1 MKIDLFNT
9 KEFIEINKLKPI
21 TSAKLTQFGGIPYSD
36 GLISN
41 EIFGITTKSRRET
54 FAYIDLH
61 NHFFHPHIY
70 KAIRRMFRNID
81 KIINGEMYYRIDSSG
96 RLVEDEE
103 NGDTGLEF
111 IYNNWEKINWTKNDE
126 DNTDEFGMRNERIN
140 LLKKYKKDELF
151 TQYQI
156 VIPAF
161 FRDIKTGSSSG
172 AETDDINNLYGR
184 LIRLS
189 SLLDRQGMFG
199 FQFHSTN
206 YNIQN
211 TMIAIYDYFKH
222 KLEKKN
228 GMIRKYL
235 MGKNVDYCIR
245 TVITSPTYHAD
256 TVDDLKIS
264 FEYTLVPLAQCCSL
278 MYPFVVK
285 WVKDFFDRNVIQH
298 KNDMIFDN
306 NGSNEIIKVIDPESY
321 YSDKYIKKLIDGFMK
336 DPESRFNK
344 IEIPTNSKKPIYMK
358 FTGRRMEGE
367 TNGELAIIDR
377 PMTRTDLLYM
387 ACEDIAKNKHI
398 QVTRYPINKSYG
410 IFFSKIRVGS
420 TAKTLPINISGRVY
434 KWYPDIDIN
443 TPAHSVPTLF
453 LDATQFSN
461 SYLTGIDGDYDGDQT
476 TEKILFTQE
485 ANEEIEKVM
494 YSKKNYIDSKGRI
507 IRDSGKETTQTFYVL
522 TKDPFGDYRKLTDEE
537 KKSFISLKKEDM
549 TYTNFV
555 KWFSK
560 TTNTMNKKE
569 VSEAKFHVC
578 DTLTLTHEE
587 YPLVPKGEKIET
599 TVGRLVYNKMM
610 IESLGFESFMSY
622 DNSIMDKGGFKKFES
637 KVAEALQ
644 NDVIDTHQM
653 MNYINTRDWF
663 GLQFHTTI
671 TSSFTLATTKIP
683 KSVAILKEKLL
694 KENANAIAKGD
705 ARVVEKIEKELI
717 DATMKE
723 LKDDIG
729 MDLYTSGARGSIGNH
744 LKNMYLMRGA
754 VQNPYTKEY
763 EIITNSLCD
772 GLAKKDI
779 ATHSNVIVSGAFP
792 KAVKEIS
799 AAYKPRELLEHRI
812 YTTISSE
819 DLKIIKLKR
828 DNTYININV
837 I

>member
-1 MKIDLFNT
+1 MKIDLYNT
-9 KEFIEINKLKPI
+9 KEFIEINKLQPI
-21 TSAKLTQFGGIPYSD
+21 TSAILFQRGDVPHPN

-199 FQFHSTN
+199 FQFHTTN

-410 IFFSKIRVGS
+410 IFFTKIRVGS

-434 KWYPDIDIN
+434 KWYPDIDVN
-443 TPAHSVPTLF
+443 TPTHHVPTLF

-485 ANEEIEKVM
+485 ANEEIERVM
-494 YSKKNYIDSKGRI
+494 YSKKNYIDSKGKI

-522 TKDPFGDYRKLTDEE
+522 TKDPFGEYRKLTDEE
-537 KKSFISLKKEDM
+537 KKYFISLKKEDM

-555 KWFSK
+555 EWFSK
-560 TTNTMNKKE
+560 TTNTTNKKE
-569 VSEAKFHVC
+569 VQPAKFHVC

-644 NDVIDTHQM
+644 NDVINTHQM

-671 TSSFTLATTKIP
+671 TSSFTPNTAKIP
-683 KSVAILKEKLL
+683 SSVAKLKEKLL
-694 KENANAIAKGD
+694 KENVEAIAKGD
-705 ARVVEKIEKELI
+705 VRVVEKIEKELI
-717 DATMKE
+717 NATMKE

-744 LKNMYLMRGA
+744 LKNMYLIRGA

-779 ATHSNVIVSGAFP
+779 AIHSNVITSGAYP
-792 KAVKEIS
+792 KAV
-799 AAYKPRELLEHRI
+799 
-812 YTTISSE
+812 
-819 DLKIIKLKR
+819 D
-828 DNTYININV
+828 
-837 I
+837 

>member
-199 FQFHSTN
+199 FQFNTTN

-306 NGSNEIIKVIDPESY
+306 NGSKEIIKVIDPESY

-443 TPAHSVPTLF
+443 TPPHEVPTLF

-461 SYLTGIDGDYDGDQT
+461 SYLTGLNGDYDGDQT

-485 ANEEIEKVM
+485 ANEEIEKVI
-494 YSKKNYIDSKGRI
+494 YSKKNYIDSKGGI

-537 KKSFISLKKEDM
+537 KKYFISLKKEDM

-555 KWFSK
+555 KWFGK
-560 TTNTMNKKE
+560 TTNTLNKKE
-569 VSEAKFHVC
+569 VIPAKFNVC

-587 YPLVPKGEKIET
+587 YPLVPKGETIET

-610 IESLGFESFMSY
+610 IESLGFDSFMSY
-622 DNSIMDKGGFKKFES
+622 DNNVMGKSGFKKFES
-637 KVAEALQ
+637 KVAAALQ
-644 NDVIDTHQM
+644 NDVINTHQM

-671 TSSFTLATTKIP
+671 TSSFTPNTTKIP
-683 KSVAILKEKLL
+683 PSVKALKEKLL
-694 KENANAIAKGD
+694 KENQDAIAKGD
-705 ARVVEKIEKELI
+705 VRVVEKIEKELI
-717 DATMKE
+717 SATMKE

-729 MDLYTSGARGSIGNH
+729 MDLYTSGARGSVDNH

-779 ATHSNVIVSGAFP
+779 ATHSNVIVSGSFP
-792 KAVKEIS
+792 KAVFHVS
-799 AAYKPRELLEHRI
+799 AAYKPRELLEHRK

-819 DLKIIKLKR
+819 DLKIIK
-828 DNTYININV
+828 
-837 I
+837 

>member
-1 MKIDLFNT
+1 MKGKCFIMKIDLFNT
-9 KEFIEINKLKPI
+9 KEFIEINKLKPV
-21 TSAKLTQFGGIPYSD
+21 TSAILFQRGNVPHPN

-41 EIFGITTKSRRET
+41 EIFGITTSSRRNT
-54 FAYIDLH
+54 FAYINLH

-96 RLVEDEE
+96 RLVQDDE
-103 NGDTGLEF
+103 NGETGLQF
-111 IYNNWEKINWTKNDE
+111 IYDNWEKINWTKNDE
-126 DNTDEFGMRNERIN
+126 DNSEEFGMRNERIN
-140 LLKKYKKDELF
+140 LLKKTNKDELF
-151 TQYQI
+151 SQYQI

-161 FRDIKTGSSSG
+161 FRDIKTGSSSAG
-172 AETDDINNLYGR
+172 GETDDINNLYGK

-189 SLLDRQGMFG
+189 SLLDRQGMFD

-211 TMIAIYDYFKH
+211 TIIAIYDYFKH

-264 FEYTLVPLAQCCSL
+264 FEYTLLPLAQCCSL
-278 MYPFVVK
+278 MYPFIVK
-285 WVKDFFDRNVIQH
+285 WVKDFFDRNIIQV
-298 KNDMIFDN
+298 KNNMILD
-306 NGSNEIIKVIDPESY
+306 GADKTIKIIDPESY
-321 YSDKYIKKLIDGFMK
+321 FSDKYIKKLIDGFMK

-344 IEIPTNSKKPIYMK
+344 IELPTNSSKPIYFKM
-358 FTGRRMEGE
+358 TGKRMNNESS
-367 TNGELAIIDR
+367 GELGVIDR

-387 ACEDIAKNKHI
+387 ACEDIAKDKHVQI
-398 QVTRYPINKSYG
+398 TRYPINKSYG
-410 IFFSKIRVGS
+410 IFFTKIRVGS
-420 TAKTLPINISGRVY
+420 TAKTVPMIINGITY
-434 KWYPDIDIN
+434 NWYPDIDIN
-443 TPAHSVPTLF
+443 TPVHTIPTLF

-485 ANEEIEKVM
+485 ANEEIERIM
-494 YSKKNYIDSKGRI
+494 YSKKNYIDAKGKL
-507 IRDSGKETTQTFYVL
+507 IRDCGKEATQTFYVL
-522 TKDPFGDYRKLTDEE
+522 TKDPFGEYRKLTDEE
-537 KKSFISLKKEDM
+537 KKYFISLKKEDM
-549 TYTNFV
+549 TYSNFV
-555 KWFSK
+555 KWFGK
-560 TTNTMNKKE
+560 TTNTNDRKSGIVK
-569 VSEAKFHVC
+569 EAKFHVC
-578 DTLTLTHEE
+578 DTLTLTNDDYH
-587 YPLVPKGEKIET
+587 LVPKGETIQT

-610 IESLGFESFMSY
+610 VEGLGFDSFIPYQNQVM
-622 DNSIMDKGGFKKFES
+622 NKGGFKKFES
-637 KVAEALQ
+637 TVGNAL
-644 NDVIDTHQM
+644 NSDVIDTHQM
-653 MNYINTRDWF
+653 LNYINTRDWF

-671 TSSFTLATTKIP
+671 TASFTPATTKIP
-683 KSVAILKEKLL
+683 PSVKALKEKLL
-694 KENANAIAKGD
+694 KENAEAIDKGD
-705 ARVVEKIEKELI
+705 VRVVEKIEKELI

-729 MDLYTSGARGSIGNH
+729 MDLYTSGARGSVGNH

-779 ATHSNVIVSGAFP
+779 ATHSNVITSGAFP

-819 DLKIIKLKR
+819 DLKL
-828 DNTYININV
+828 
-837 I
+837 

>member
-1 MKIDLFNT
+1 MKIDLYNT
-9 KEFIEINKLKPI
+9 KEFIEINKLQPI
-21 TSAKLTQFGGIPYSD
+21 TSAILFQRGEVPHPN

-126 DNTDEFGMRNERIN
+126 DNTEEFGMRNERIN

-151 TQYQI
+151 TQYEI
-156 VIPAF
+156 VVPAF

-172 AETDDINNLYGR
+172 GETDDINNLYGR

-199 FQFHSTN
+199 FQFHTTN

-211 TMIAIYDYFKH
+211 TIIAIYDYFKH

-264 FEYTLVPLAQCCSL
+264 FEYTLLPLAQCCSL

-285 WVKDFFDRNVIQH
+285 WVKDFFDRNIIQS
-298 KNDMIFDN
+298 KNYVLPSNDGN
-306 NGSNEIIKVIDPESY
+306 NYKIIDPESY

-344 IEIPTNSKKPIYMK
+344 IEIPTDSKTPKYIQ
-358 FTGRRMEGE
+358 FLGRRMSGE
-367 TNGELAIIDR
+367 SVGELAVINR

-387 ACEDIAKNKHI
+387 ACEDIAKNKHV

-420 TAKTLPINISGRVY
+420 TSKTLPMVVNGQVY
-434 KWYPDIDIN
+434 NWYPDIDIN
-443 TPAHSVPTLF
+443 TPTHKIPTLF

-461 SYLTGIDGDYDGDQT
+461 SYLTGLDGDYDGDQT

-485 ANEEIEKVM
+485 ANEEIEGVI

-522 TKDPFGDYRKLTDEE
+522 TKDPFGDYRKLTDSE
-537 KKSFISLKKEDM
+537 KKYFVSLKKEDM

-555 KWFSK
+555 SWFGR
-560 TTNTMNKKE
+560 TTNTVDKK
-569 VSEAKFHVC
+569 SINDARFHVC
-578 DTLTLTHEE
+578 DTLTLTHED
-587 YPLVPKGEKIET
+587 YHLVPKGEKIET

-610 IESLGFESFMSY
+610 IESLGFDSFLSY
-622 DNSIMDKGGFKKFES
+622 DNNVMSKGGFKKFEGRI
-637 KVAEALQ
+637 ADALQ
-644 NDVIDTHQM
+644 NDVIDSHQM

-671 TSSFTLATTKIP
+671 TSSFTPATTKIP
-683 KSVAILKEKLL
+683 PSVKALKEKLL
-694 KENANAIAKGD
+694 KENQKAIEAGD
-705 ARVVEKIEKELI
+705 VRVVEKIENELI

-729 MDLYTSGARGSIGNH
+729 MDLYTSGARGSVGNH

-779 ATHSNVIVSGAFP
+779 SIHSNVITSGAFP
-792 KAVKEIS
+792 KAV
-799 AAYKPRELLEHRI
+799 
-812 YTTISSE
+812 
-819 DLKIIKLKR
+819 D
-828 DNTYININV
+828 
-837 I
+837 

>member
-111 IYNNWEKINWTKNDE
+111 IYSNWERINWTKNDE

-344 IEIPTNSKKPIYMK
+344 IEVPTNSKKPIYMK

-443 TPAHSVPTLF
+443 TPHHEVPTLF

-461 SYLTGIDGDYDGDQT
+461 SYLTGLNGDYDGDQT

-485 ANEEIEKVM
+485 ANEEIEKVI
-494 YSKKNYIDSKGRI
+494 YSKKNYIDSKGGI
-507 IRDSGKETTQTFYVL
+507 IRDSSKETTQTFYVL

-537 KKSFISLKKEDM
+537 KKYFVSLKKEDM

-555 KWFSK
+555 SWFSK
-560 TTNTMNKKE
+560 TTNTLTKKVE
-569 VSEAKFHVC
+569 EPKFHVC

-610 IESLGFESFMSY
+610 IECLGFESFMSY
-622 DNSIMDKGGFKKFES
+622 DNNVMGKSGFKSFES
-637 KVAEALQ
+637 KVAQALQ

-653 MNYINTRDWF
+653 MNYINMRDWF
-663 GLQFHTTI
+663 GLQFHTAI
-671 TSSFTLATTKIP
+671 TSSFTPATTKIP
-683 KSVAILKEKLL
+683 PSVAKLKEKLL
-694 KENANAIAKGD
+694 KENADAIAKGD
-705 ARVVEKIEKELI
+705 VRVVEKIEKELI

-729 MDLYTSGARGSIGNH
+729 MDLYTSGARGSVDNH
-744 LKNMYLMRGA
+744 LKNMYLIRGA

-772 GLAKKDI
+772 GLDKKDI
-779 ATHSNVIVSGAFP
+779 ATHSNVITSGAFP